1 MLLFRSK
8 NCLYK
13 KKNRLLYCLEICY
26 SNSLSRKLLKFWQ
39 ISFQDFASDKQKI
52 KSVLSSW
59 TTCLAGLKKKQF
71 LVQQTFI
78 ENKNRKKLTD
88 VGFNRRF
95 RAMRI
100 FLPEND
106 QIPRFSEDCSTDVIW
121 IKLEIDRFFV
131 LKLLERSFLL
141 VAPHDVQCQ
150 MRYLLQTT
158 TTCMVTTRPQPSWPT
173 WQLQVDTGSAC
184 VREWV
189 RARVCW
195 RNQNGNCVRASV
207 CVWVYQRMCKCVCV
221 RATKR
226 QWATMNAVE

>member
-1 MLLFRSK
+1 M
-8 NCLYK
+8 
-13 KKNRLLYCLEICY
+13 
-26 SNSLSRKLLKFWQ
+26 
-39 ISFQDFASDKQKI
+39 
-52 KSVLSSW
+52 
-59 TTCLAGLKKKQF
+59 
-71 LVQQTFI
+71 
-78 ENKNRKKLTD
+78 
-88 VGFNRRF
+88 
-95 RAMRI
+95 
-100 FLPEND
+100 
-106 QIPRFSEDCSTDVIW
+106 IW

-195 RNQNGNCVRASV
+195 RNQNGNCV
-207 CVWVYQRMCKCVCV
+207 CVVYLRGHVWMCVCACHKETV
-221 RATKR
+221 SYDECSGVGHRENHPTVTPRKPTLIRGNLAPNAPLRIISLFDPALSQHYCSATVV
-226 QWATMNAVE
+226 NAIEIPVSFSVFWPESHLSSF